1 MLNEFIQKKKQMEV
15 ILRNPEEMAKLKR
28 SERGQKVTWGQK
40 GHREFEGFKCLL
52 VIKILCRIDDT
63 MHA

>member
-28 SERGQKVTWGQK
+28 SERGQKVK
-40 GHREFEGFKCLL
+40 MFMSHRKFMQD
-52 VIKILCRIDDT
+52 V
-63 MHA
+63 